1 MIKGKYLCPTSSVL
15 SGTSSNQF
23 RIMVLEKLFIE
34 THVLLLREDSIV
46 VLQAVLL
53 QESSITICLNQ

>member
-1 MIKGKYLCPTSSVL
+1 
-15 SGTSSNQF
+15 
-23 RIMVLEKLFIE
+23 MVLEKLFIE